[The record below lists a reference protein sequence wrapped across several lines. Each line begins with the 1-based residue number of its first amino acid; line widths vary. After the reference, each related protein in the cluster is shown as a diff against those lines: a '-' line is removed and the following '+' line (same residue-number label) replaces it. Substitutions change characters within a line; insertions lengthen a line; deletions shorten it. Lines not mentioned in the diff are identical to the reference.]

1 MKLLD
6 IRESGLTRSGRVS
19 TERRIKFI
27 RSEFNLTRSDIAGA
41 IITAFSL
48 AVTAPLF
55 DILGDNVEFF
65 IARQAEPSDYF
76 TFAVGLSVL
85 LPTLVV
91 GLVLLGRP
99 HAVRIG
105 LTLAVFACLV
115 SVLVLQIIKPTPLT
129 DVLPG
134 SVQIG
139 LGIAAGLGA
148 SVALA
153 RWRTMRTFLR
163 IGLIM
168 PFLLTA
174 FFLWSGPVRA
184 AMDTA
189 SAGETFEIAE
199 PAPVVFLIFDEL
211 PVTTFMRTDGSL
223 NEKRFPNFARL
234 ARHTT
239 WFVNA
244 FANSPSTT
252 VSVPSILSGR
262 YPDDDDVS
270 SVPVTSRHPENLFT
284 LLGDQYSVVGG
295 ESVTMLCPDEIC
307 QDAAP
312 RTTRW
317 RSLPTDTWYV
327 LLHLTLP
334 ESMRF
339 GLPPI
344 DEAWTDFA
352 NDRTTQHVDVDS
364 AVSSEESDPVRQAL
378 LGDRRQSFR
387 QFVEGITRA
396 DRRVLYFHHA
406 LVPHRPWQY
415 LPSGQSYEANPRVPG
430 TDQGTWTDQEF
441 LVDQGYQRHMLQ
453 AGLADTM
460 VGQLL
465 DRLEQQ
471 ELLEDSLIFLTADHG
486 MAFQPGEPMR
496 GSLVEDRIG
505 SVGAVPLFASIGEK
519 WDGVRVDAPVELVD
533 ILPTIASSLEADADW
548 EFDGVSLHAT
558 LSGDSD
564 ANREILTF
572 PGPVSHDDAPAARK
586 QATEELAA
594 RYELD
599 AGWDRLLNPSLSFG
613 LVGQAPDALAVGT
626 PLDWT
631 VELVRL
637 GDLESVDL
645 QSDTLP
651 IAIEGWI
658 ADGGEDGSEFHLALA
673 LNGKISTVAKTFD
686 QARGDMVS
694 ALIRRGDL
702 RDGMNRLD
710 LFLVE
715 ESGSGVLL
723 RPIPDVRSVD

>member
-1 MKLLD
+1 MA
-6 IRESGLTRSGRVS
+6 RSGFRNI
-19 TERRIKFI
+19 RRSLAGVWTKTNGAEI
-27 RSEFNLTRSDIAGA
+27 NLTAFDVVAA
-41 IITAFSL
+41 IVTTFTL

-55 DILGDNVEFF
+55 DILSDNVEFF
-65 IARQAEPSDYF
+65 VARQAEPADYF
-76 TFAVGLSVL
+76 LYSVGLAVVL
-85 LPTLVV
+85 PAAIAGIALLARPIAIRS
-91 GLVLLGRP
+91 GLSF
-99 HAVRIG
+99 I
-105 LTLAVFACLV
+105 VFACLV
-115 SVLVLQIIKPTPLT
+115 GVLILQITQSVAFT
-129 DVLPG
+129 SEFPG
-134 SVQIG
+134 SLQIG
-139 LGIAAGLGA
+139 LAVVTSLGA
-148 SVALA
+148 VVALA
-153 RWRTMRTFLR
+153 RWRLMRTFLR
-163 IGLIM
+163 VGLVM
-168 PFLLTA
+168 PLVLVA
-174 FFLWSGPVRA
+174 FFLLSGSVRA
-184 AMDTA
+184 AMDSGSEGGA
-189 SAGETFEIAE
+189 IEIGS
-199 PAPVVFLIFDEL
+199 PAPVVFLLFDEL
-211 PVTTFMRTDGSL
+211 PVTSIMRSDGTL
-223 NEKRFPNFARL
+223 NEVRFPNFARL

-295 ESVTMLCPDEIC
+295 ESVTMLCPDDVC
-307 QDAAP
+307 QDTAP
-312 RTTRW
+312 RTIRW

-334 ESMRF
+334 ESMRS

-344 DEAWTDFA
+344 DEAWTNFD
-352 NDRTTQHVDVDS
+352 NDGATQSVGSDS
-364 AVSSEESDPVRQAL
+364 PTSSEEDDPVRQAL

-387 QFVEGITRA
+387 QFVEGITTA

-460 VGQLL
+460 VGQVL

-471 ELLEDSLIFLTADHG
+471 ELLEDSLIFVTSDHG
-486 MAFQPGEPMR
+486 MSFRPGGPMR
-496 GSLVEDRIG
+496 GSLVGDRIG
-505 SVGAVPLFASIGEK
+505 SVGAVPLFASMGKK
-519 WDGVRVDAPVELVD
+519 WNGVRVDAPVELVD
-533 ILPTIASSLEADADW
+533 ILPTIASSLDADTDW
-548 EFDGVSLHAT
+548 EFDGVPLPAT
-558 LSGDSD
+558 LSGDGG

-572 PGPVSHDDAPAARK
+572 PGPVSHGDAPAAR
-586 QATEELAA
+586 QQVTEELSA

-599 AGWDRLLNPSLSFG
+599 VGWDRLFKPSLSFG
-613 LVGQAPDALAVGT
+613 LVGQAPDSLAVGT

-645 QSDTLP
+645 QSETLP

-658 ADGGEDGSEFHLALA
+658 ANGGEDGSEFDLALS
-673 LNGKISTVAKTFD
+673 LNGKISAVAETFD
-686 QARGDMVS
+686 QERGDMIS
-694 ALIRRGDL
+694 AFIRQSDL
-702 RDGMNRLD
+702 RDGRNRLD

-715 ESGSGVLL
+715 GSGSGILL
-723 RPIPDVRSVD
+723 RPIPDVRSID